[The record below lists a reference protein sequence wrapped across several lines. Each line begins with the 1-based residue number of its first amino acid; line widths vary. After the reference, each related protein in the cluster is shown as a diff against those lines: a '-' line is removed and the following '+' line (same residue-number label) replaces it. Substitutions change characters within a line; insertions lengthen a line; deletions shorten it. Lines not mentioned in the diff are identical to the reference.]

1 MPLNTQ
7 TLSNK
12 FGVAI
17 TGVDLSK
24 ELDEKL
30 FNEIVDVFVKKQ
42 VLVFRDQHIEPQ
54 HQVAFSRRF
63 GPLEMLYDED
73 QRVPGF
79 PEVAILSNEKVD
91 GKFIGVVAA
100 GDFWHSDQ
108 SYRRETSLAT
118 LLYAH
123 KLPKQGGD
131 TEFADIH
138 GAYESLPDDVKKRI
152 EGRMGIHQRSKLG
165 NPRVAVTREGGEE
178 YYKRQ
183 ATKNVLH
190 PIVRTHPVSG
200 RKGLYVSPRFTVGI
214 QDMDDAEAQP
224 LLDKYGVR
232 YVVVG
237 PLERTTYGDEGV
249 AKWDTL
255 GRRVYDRDGTTVWEL
270 KK

>member
-1 MPLNTQ
+1 MPLNMQ
-7 TLSNK
+7 PLSDR
-12 FGVAI
+12 FGVSI

-30 FNEIVDVFVKKQ
+30 FDEIVDVFVKKQ
-42 VLVFRDQHIEPQ
+42 VLVFRNQHIEPQ

-123 KLPKQGGD
+123 KLPKHGGD
-131 TEFADIH
+131 TEFADMH
-138 GAYESLPDDVKKRI
+138 GAYESLPDEIKKRI

-178 YYKRQ
+178 YYQRRPPRTCSIRLS
-183 ATKNVLH
+183 A
-190 PIVRTHPVSG
+190 PI
-200 RKGLYVSPRFTVGI
+200 
-214 QDMDDAEAQP
+214 
-224 LLDKYGVR
+224 R
-232 YVVVG
+232 Y
-237 PLERTTYGDEGV
+237 RV
-249 AKWDTL
+249 ARVFMS
-255 GRRVYDRDGTTVWEL
+255 RRVLPSAFRTWTTLRHSRCSIHYSLTRRRLGTRIVTSGTWAIS
-270 KK
+270 

>member
-1 MPLNTQ
+1 MPLKMQ
-7 TLSNK
+7 ALSNK

-24 ELDEKL
+24 ELDQNL
-30 FNEIVDVFVKKQ
+30 FDEIVDTFVKKQ
-42 VLVFRDQHIEPQ
+42 VLVFRDQRIEPQ
-54 HQVAFSRRF
+54 HQVAFSRKF
-63 GPLEMLYDED
+63 GPLEMLFDED

-123 KLPKQGGD
+123 KLPKHGGD
-131 TEFADIH
+131 TEFADMH
-138 GAYESLPDDVKKRI
+138 GAYESLPDDIKKRI

-178 YYKRQ
+178 YYQRQ
-183 ATKNVLH
+183 AGKNV
-190 PIVRTHPVSG
+190 RS
-200 RKGLYVSPRFTVGI
+200 
-214 QDMDDAEAQP
+214 E
-224 LLDKYGVR
+224 
-232 YVVVG
+232 
-237 PLERTTYGDEGV
+237 E
-249 AKWDTL
+249 
-255 GRRVYDRDGTTVWEL
+255 RRVGKECRL
-270 KK
+270 